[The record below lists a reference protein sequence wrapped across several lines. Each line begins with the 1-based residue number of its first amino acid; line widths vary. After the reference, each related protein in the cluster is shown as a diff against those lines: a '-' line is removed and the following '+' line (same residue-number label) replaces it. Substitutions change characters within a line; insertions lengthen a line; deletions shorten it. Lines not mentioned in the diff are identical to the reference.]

1 MSTNQCSV
9 CFYICDLNLEVI
21 EKFQTNNYHLAST
34 LEFRVYYYFALFTN
48 NYYYI
53 KVHYRENKN
62 ISKINYR
69 SEKKMCAV
77 TKVA

>member
-1 MSTNQCSV
+1 MLVHHRVTPSIKYFAGT
-9 CFYICDLNLEVI
+9 DLLV
-21 EKFQTNNYHLAST
+21 FTLDGGRS

-53 KVHYRENKN
+53 KVHNKENKN

-69 SEKKMCAV
+69 SISEKKMCAV

>member
-1 MSTNQCSV
+1 MLVHHRVTPSFKYFAGT
-9 CFYICDLNLEVI
+9 DLLV
-21 EKFQTNNYHLAST
+21 FTLDGGRS

-53 KVHYRENKN
+53 KVHYKENKN

-69 SEKKMCAV
+69 SSEKKMCTV

>member
-1 MSTNQCSV
+1 MRLKCLL
-9 CFYICDLNLEVI
+9 F
-21 EKFQTNNYHLAST
+21 
-34 LEFRVYYYFALFTN
+34 FALFTN

-53 KVHYRENKN
+53 RYIIRKKN
-62 ISKINYR
+62 ISKINYTS